1 MAKVL
6 TLMRNIIM
14 KKRAKIALVGIL
26 SCLIALPVLADL
38 NDGLVAHYPFDGN
51 ANDESGN
58 AHNGTEHGGVSYTAG
73 KIGQAASFDGVDNVV
88 TATLPEVKKTYSIS
102 LFAKFNSNNRIEN
115 QPFYLTRP
123 NYNDR
128 IGYLSTYP
136 IGSRSWHFGSR
147 RYNKGWEDRSTA
159 LKDPKGLLDHTW
171 YHLVFMLNDNQISLY
186 SNGILLKTID
196 SVHNSDIE
204 DYGNLLLLIGGTT
217 EKYQYMDGLIDEV
230 RFYNRTLSE
239 SEIQELYQM
248 GSSTPIEHDKDNQSS
263 IASNENDL
271 PSNLTDA
278 VDVDSTGSQQQDTG
292 RIAESSRAY
301 FFKGNQYT
309 RYNIDADKADPNYP
323 KSTSSCCWP
332 GSWSG
337 SIDAAVNWGNGKV
350 YLFKGTQYV
359 RYSIKEDRVDSGY
372 PRRISGN
379 WPGLWSNGIDAAINW
394 GNGKVYLFKG
404 TQYVRYD
411 IKNDRVES
419 GYPRPI
425 SGNWPGLWSNGVD
438 AASNWRNGKV
448 RLPSTKKSDVVV
460 DATTKSDPSTK
471 KSDVVV
477 DSTGSQ
483 QQDTG
488 RIERRDSKL
497 TGNTGK
503 NPLPDLINYVFSTQK
518 SKKLPATSTESGNC
532 KGIINDED
540 RIDRLALVTLF
551 YQNACYTS
559 GTYNHKDYLV
569 EQGVVTDNNN
579 QLSFDAYKI
588 HEPTT
593 KASRLLASQQAI
605 YYQFP
610 TQEDYTIYRFE
621 DGKIKPVL
629 KIPASQVKTNQLTQ
643 IKKLTVSKI
652 TGSVI
657 YLFVPSRQRV
667 SIFTELANDVEAA
680 RVNSTPLADVLKYR
694 YKVDGT
700 PFDTR
705 QDFDY
710 GPNTHYNAYS
720 QTRQF
725 FLVQNHN
732 QLGIVWQ
739 DKENASIRLTW
750 LGKDLKSSQTIKL
763 PNSSKAD
770 IAAVV
775 HGEKGAIYY
784 LTIQPGSG
792 ASNDVA
798 RTAIFYKVDESGKQ
812 LAKQELDTSK
822 EGLNM
827 VKFGGQN
834 IASLQ
839 YLNQKLG
846 LILGRKMHKSGDGL
860 NHQGAIAVVLDANT
874 LKVDKNWGQ
883 TSSHSFESF
892 LTTNSNGE
900 FVGIDLGDNY
910 PRGVH
915 LHKFTAAQKHSRVVY
930 TIKTKHSSSATNNG
944 SHYPEYSE
952 ISGGGVTYY
961 KWSND
966 NQTYTELGGVIGGK
980 SGYTVIFAGEANS
993 EGKALDNARVGNYL
1007 NDSRNIGL
1015 VQVNSDFENAS
1026 GGGNVVTDDLVR
1038 TNGITETGG
1047 FYTYGG
1053 SWSEQ
1058 RNTGIVWLTHYQNKD
1073 EENVSRLK
1081 TVKLNNGQI
1090 LLLWEKWTT
1099 DHYVNTYAMV
1109 ISENG
1114 QKQVEP
1120 VELGTHVRLNRR
1132 DDVWVIG
1139 NQMYLIAGDKNEKKL
1154 EIIILQ
1160 LK

>member
-1 MAKVL
+1 
-6 TLMRNIIM
+6 M
-14 KKRAKIALVGIL
+14 KKRAKIALVGSL
-26 SCLIALPVLADL
+26 SYVMSPPVLADL
-38 NDGLVAHYPFDGN
+38 NDGLIAYNPFNGN

-58 AHNGTEHGGVSYTAG
+58 AHNGTEHGSVSYTAG
-73 KIGQAASFDGVDNVV
+73 KIGQAGSYEGVDNLV
-88 TATLPEVKKTYSIS
+88 T
-102 LFAKFNSNNRIEN
+102 
-115 QPFYLTRP
+115 
-123 NYNDR
+123 
-128 IGYLSTYP
+128 ST
-136 IGSRSWHFGSR
+136 FG
-147 RYNKGWEDRSTA
+147 
-159 LKDPKGLLDHTW
+159 
-171 YHLVFMLNDNQISLY
+171 
-186 SNGILLKTID
+186 
-196 SVHNSDIE
+196 
-204 DYGNLLLLIGGTT
+204 
-217 EKYQYMDGLIDEV
+217 
-230 RFYNRTLSE
+230 
-239 SEIQELYQM
+239 
-248 GSSTPIEHDKDNQSS
+248 
-263 IASNENDL
+263 
-271 PSNLTDA
+271 
-278 VDVDSTGSQQQDTG
+278 QQQDTG
-292 RIAESSRAY
+292 LIAESSRAD

-309 RYNIDADKADPNYP
+309 RYNIDTEKAEPNYP
-323 KSTSSCCWP
+323 SSISCCWP
-332 GSWSG
+332 GLWSD

-359 RYSIKEDRVDSGY
+359 RYDIKEDRVDSGY

-411 IKNDRVES
+411 IKTDRVES
-419 GYPRPI
+419 GYPRRISGNWPGLWSNGI
-425 SGNWPGLWSNGVD
+425 DAAINWGNGKVYLFKGTQYVRYDIKTDRVESGYPRRLSGNWPGLWSNGVD
-438 AASNWRNGKV
+438 AASKWRNGKV
-448 RLPSTKKSDVVV
+448 QLPSTTSDVVEV
-460 DATTKSDPSTK
+460 DTTTKSDLSTTSDVVDVDTTTKSDPSTK
-471 KSDVVV
+471 SDVVDVDTTTKSDPSTKSDVVGVDTTKSDVAGV

-488 RIERRDSKL
+488 RIERGDSNL

-503 NPLPDLINYVFSTQK
+503 NPLPELINYVFSTQK
-518 SKKLPATSTESGNC
+518 SKTLPATSTEKVDGYNC
-532 KGIINDED
+532 RGIINDED
-540 RIDRLALVTLF
+540 RIVRLALVTLF
-551 YQNACYTS
+551 YQNGCYTN

-569 EQGVVTDNNN
+569 EQGVVTDTNN

-588 HEPTT
+588 YEPTT
-593 KASRLLASQQAI
+593 KASQFLSSQQAVN
-605 YYQFP
+605 YQFP
-610 TQEDYTIYRFE
+610 TQEDYTVYRFE
-621 DGKIKPVL
+621 DGKINPVL
-629 KIPASQVKTNQLTQ
+629 EIPASQVKTNQLTQ
-643 IKKLTVSKI
+643 IKNLKVSKI

-667 SIFTELANDVEAA
+667 SIFTELANDVEGA
-680 RVNSTPLADVLKYR
+680 RVNSTPLVDVLKYR
-694 YKVDGT
+694 YEVDGT

-710 GPNTHYNAYS
+710 GPNTHSNVYS
-720 QTRQF
+720 RTRQF

-750 LGKDLKSSQTIKL
+750 LGKDLKSPQTIEL
-763 PNSSKAD
+763 PNSSNED
-770 IAAVV
+770 LAAAIYD
-775 HGEKGAIYY
+775 EKEAIYY

-792 ASNDVA
+792 AASPDVA
-798 RTAIFYKVDESGKQ
+798 RTATFYKVDESGQQ

-839 YLNQKLG
+839 YLNEKLG
-846 LILGRKMHKSGDGL
+846 LILGRKMHKSGDGI

-883 TSSHSFESF
+883 TSGHSFDSF

-915 LHKFTAAQKHSRVVY
+915 LHKFTAAQWKSSRVVY
-930 TIKTKHSSSATNNG
+930 TFKTKHSTSATKNG

-952 ISGGGVTYY
+952 ISGGEVTYY

-966 NQTYTELGGVIGGK
+966 NRTYTELGGVIEGK

-993 EGKALDNARVGNYL
+993 EGKALKNARVGNYL

-1015 VQVNSDFENAS
+1015 VQVISDFENAS
-1026 GGGNVVTDDLVR
+1026 GGGSVVTDDLVR

-1058 RNTGIVWLTHYQNKD
+1058 RNTGIVWLTHYQKKE
-1073 EENVSRLK
+1073 EENASRLK
-1081 TVKLNNGQI
+1081 TVKLKNGQI
-1090 LLLWEKWTT
+1090 LLLWEKWTA

-1114 QKQVEP
+1114 QKQVAP
-1120 VELGTHVRLNRR
+1120 VELGTHVRHNRR
-1132 DDVWVIG
+1132 DDVWVRD

-1154 EIIILQ
+1154 ELIVLQ